1 MITTTLV
8 KAHQVDNIHL
18 LITGATGGL
27 GREACELAL
36 AWGYQVTAVGR
47 NQAVLATLAEQG
59 CETLKMDLR
68 NLTQP
73 ATAKTMAEVLQTV
86 DVVWHCAA
94 RSSPWGKYED
104 FYADNVIVTRE
115 LAQLTGESCVS
126 QNLKTK
132 TSDLTNLSSDS
143 SPLKTTS
150 LKTTLSKT
158 SNETSR
164 LKTNNSTNHK
174 KKFIHIS
181 TPSLYCDYQHHR
193 GVKETHQPTSHVNHY
208 AHTKALA
215 EGEII
220 TAAKQY
226 TDTHFVMLRPRAIF
240 GRYDQV
246 LLPRLMRVLEKKSRL
261 PLPRGGLAMMD
272 FTYAGNVVHTMQCAT
287 LNNDIA
293 TASVFNVSNHEPMA
307 LVTLIDQVFVQQLG
321 MAVQIKDLP
330 YGLLDTIARG
340 LELTAKFTK
349 KEPLFTRYSM
359 SALHYDM
366 VLDNTQAT
374 EVLGYQPIIN
384 MESAILETTA
394 YIKEKIGNE

>member
-1 MITTTLV
+1 MVMKRILANMTNQLV
-8 KAHQVDNIHL
+8 KTHQVDNSHL

-36 AWGYQVTAVGR
+36 TWGYQVTAVGR
-47 NQAVLATLAEQG
+47 NTDILTVLAKQG
-59 CETLKMDLR
+59 CDVLAMDLR
-68 NLTQP
+68 QLINV
-73 ATAKTMAEVLQTV
+73 EVDKSMNANKLMTRLNKIN
-86 DVVWHCAA
+86 VVWHCAA

-104 FYADNVIVTRE
+104 FYADNVLVTAA
-115 LAQLTGESCVS
+115 LA
-126 QNLKTK
+126 
-132 TSDLTNLSSDS
+132 
-143 SPLKTTS
+143 
-150 LKTTLSKT
+150 
-158 SNETSR
+158 R
-164 LKTNNSTNHK
+164 LAGRQGVT
-174 KKFIHIS
+174 KFIHIS

-215 EGEII
+215 ESEII

-226 TDTHFVMLRPRAIF
+226 ADTHFVMLRPRAIF

-272 FTYAGNVVHTMQCAT
+272 FTYAGNVVHAMQCAT
-287 LNNDIA
+287 LNNTIA

-307 LVTLIDQVFVQQLG
+307 LATLIDQVFVQQLG

-359 SALHYDM
+359 SALNYDM

-374 EVLGYQPIIN
+374 EILGYQPIIN

>member
-8 KAHQVDNIHL
+8 KAHQVDDTHL

-73 ATAKTMAEVLQTV
+73 TIAKTMAEVLQTV

-104 FYADNVIVTRE
+104 FYADNVLVTRE
-115 LAQLTGESCVS
+115 LAQLTGESCTS

-143 SPLKTTS
+143 SS
-150 LKTTLSKT
+150 S
-158 SNETSR
+158 
-164 LKTNNSTNHK
+164 LKTNNTTKNLTKHK

-226 TDTHFVMLRPRAIF
+226 ADTHFVMLRPRAIF

-246 LLPRLMRVLEKKSRL
+246 LLPRLMRVLEKKSSL

-272 FTYAGNVVHTMQCAT
+272 FTYAGNVVHAMQCAT
-287 LNNDIA
+287 LNNDTA

-307 LVTLIDQVFVQQLG
+307 LATLIDQVFVQQLG
-321 MAVQIKDLP
+321 MAVQIKSLS
-330 YGLLDTIARG
+330 YGLLDIIARG

-394 YIKEKIGNE
+394 YIKKQVINN